1 MDFAIEILYICF
13 HRFRAS
19 CIEDGSFF
27 PRVSGRKTNTRMPP
41 MREPVPM
48 IRSGNGVQM
57 VSRRAICGAMIPPI
71 LPQKELPPTAVLRIS
86 VGKSSAV

>member
-1 MDFAIEILYICF
+1 M
-13 HRFRAS
+13 
-19 CIEDGSFF
+19 EDGSFL

-48 IRSGNGVQM
+48 MRRGKGCQT
-57 VSRRAICGAMIPPI
+57 VSSNAICGAMIPPI
-71 LPQKELPPTAVLRIS
+71 LPQNELPPTAVLLIS